1 MDKQSLLEL
10 LADNQLGEL
19 FNALKN
25 KQGYYKDLI
34 LLESKWND
42 LRTRQRNDLISNE
55 QANLELGQIRHSLLQ
70 LIDLSDG
77 QPPPFAS
84 PMPTGTSS
92 NRTWIMVAAALVG
105 LIILYG
111 IYRFATTPAV
121 ESATNASN
129 GSSPS
134 TLTAPGKT
142 AATPRP
148 LNVSDAQPLT
158 MAAGDEQYERVYS
171 VVKTSVE
178 SIGGGKS
185 LITLRIGLNFKGII
199 NHAIRSNDFRL
210 FADELPGPMAPAN
223 FLSELVDSRSYGEGD
238 IKFELDDSIS
248 RFTIVV
254 EGKEDKKWNFSR

>member
-42 LRTRQRNDLISNE
+42 LRTKQRNDLISNE
-55 QANLELGQIRHSLLQ
+55 QANIELGQIRHSLLQ

-77 QPPPFAS
+77 QPAPVA
-84 PMPTGTSS
+84 MPTRTGTTS
-92 NRTWIMVAAALVG
+92 NRIWIMVAIALVG
-105 LIILYG
+105 LLALYG
-111 IYRFATTPAV
+111 IYRFASAPADS
-121 ESATNASN
+121 EADKADNGRSPATLS
-129 GSSPS
+129 
-134 TLTAPGKT
+134 APGKK
-142 AATPRP
+142 AAPARP
-148 LNVSDAQPLT
+148 LNVSEALPLT
-158 MAAGDEQYERVYS
+158 MAAGDVQYERVYS
-171 VVKTSVE
+171 VVKTNVE
-178 SIGGGKS
+178 STGGGKS

-199 NHAIRSNDFRL
+199 NHHLTSNDFRL
-210 FADELPGPMAPAN
+210 HADELPGPVAPTN
-223 FLSELVDSRSYGEGD
+223 LLSEIVDSRSYGEGD

-254 EGKEDKKWNFSR
+254 EGKEDKKWIFTR